1 MNHIPAKA
9 VNKKPRSRSA
19 FYRISAWLHLW
30 IGLISGIV
38 MIIVCLTACIWVF
51 QDEITSLS
59 QPYTKVKVLEKP
71 VVNPSVLMHIAD
83 SLYPAKKPG
92 YAYYQQGRTITL
104 ALGQGRR
111 GNTILHVDPYTG
123 EVVKT
128 IERKEG
134 ETDFFRFILNGHR
147 FLWLPPKIG
156 RPIVNYGTLV
166 FVIILITG
174 MVLWWP
180 KKWTKATRDQSF
192 KIKWK
197 ASFKRVNYDLHNV
210 LGFYSLLVLSAIAL
224 TGMVYGIEW
233 YSKGLYWVT
242 SGGQTLPEFKRAVSD
257 SLQSGKYYTPQQVM
271 DVTWNKVLSEHPEAK
286 GFYYAFADTS
296 RPASAIAITIY
307 PTVGKYYDNR
317 SFSFD
322 QHTGERITAGSKLYE
337 TSFEDAQVGA
347 KIRRMNYDI
356 HVGAILG
363 LPGKVIAFFASLI
376 GASLPVTG
384 FIVWWGKKKKKGK
397 AKKKTNHKPEN
408 KTNVYV
414 KKTVIQTA
422 DQ

>member
-1 MNHIPAKA
+1 MKQPAA
-9 VNKKPRSRSA
+9 ATKKKKSSRSL
-19 FYRISAWLHLW
+19 FYRVSAWLHLW
-30 IGLISGIV
+30 LGLISGII
-38 MIIVCLTACIWVF
+38 MLIVCLTGCIWVF
-51 QDEITSLS
+51 QDEITTWME
-59 QPYTKVKVLEKP
+59 PETKITAENKP
-71 VVNPSVLMHIAD
+71 VITPSVLMHIGD
-83 SLYPAKKPG
+83 SLYPKKRPN
-92 YAYYQQGRTITL
+92 YATYQQGKAITL

-111 GNTILHVDPYTG
+111 GNTILRINPYTG
-123 EVVKT
+123 EVIKKV
-128 IERKEG
+128 ERKEG

-147 FLWLPPKIG
+147 FLWLPYEIG

-180 KKWTKATRDQSF
+180 RKWNKTTREQSF

-210 LGFYSLLVLSAIAL
+210 LGFYSLLVLLAIAL

-242 SGGQTLPEFKRAVSD
+242 SGGQTLPDFKRSTSD
-257 SLQSGKYYTPQQVM
+257 SLQAGKFYTPQQVM
-271 DVTWNKVLSEHPEAK
+271 DVSWNKVITDHPEAK

-296 RPASAIAITIY
+296 RPSSAISVTIY

-317 SFSFD
+317 SFAFD
-322 QHTGERITAGSKLYE
+322 QHTGQQLPGANKVYD
-337 TSFEDAQVGA
+337 TSFEYAPIGA

-363 LPGKVIAFFASLI
+363 LPGKMLAFSASLI

-384 FIVWWGKKKKKGK
+384 FIVWWGKQKKKPKKGK
-397 AKKKTNHKPEN
+397 AKPLSKNEKIPIVQIKKETMPA
-408 KTNVYV
+408 T
-414 KKTVIQTA
+414 
-422 DQ
+422 